1 MLSSLLHRV
10 PPWAPVALA
19 SALGAGVVVDQDH
32 REAPTNLAGEPAY
45 YNRSGAAAFR
55 ACRTVDSD
63 VVLVSYPKC
72 GTSWAHSIVYAMLRM
87 DARGSCGDDDDA
99 PASALGFSAGDV
111 MAIDER
117 VS

>member
-1 MLSSLLHRV
+1 M
-10 PPWAPVALA
+10 A